1 MTKLKVQLLPPLVF
15 ICNLLSYPTFAVE
28 MCDRCRKPHHFSA
41 ILFLSSQASRAAGK
55 RTNADAFRVHAH
67 VGEVRV
73 RTAKQTTQATQRKRA
88 AKTICWGAYARSW
101 SRFMVMIANLHFGLI
116 FVHLSSAFFPIR
128 KAQA

>member
-28 MCDRCRKPHHFSA
+28 MCDRYRKPHHFSA

-73 RTAKQTTQATQRKRA
+73 RTAKQTTQATQRKRT
-88 AKTICWGAYARSW
+88 AKTVCWGAYARCW
-101 SRFMVMIANLHFGLI
+101 SRFMVMIVIHHFGCFKSHFTAPHYFIYYQL
-116 FVHLSSAFFPIR
+116 F
-128 KAQA
+128 